1 MRLFPKEENFFKYL
15 EDLAD
20 KVEEGGRFLLEMA
33 RNIDYSDAKASG
45 LKELEHEADVITHKT
60 YERLH
65 KTFLTPIDRED
76 LYALLNKMDSI
87 MDAIESIGLC
97 ICMYKVTKYNEEIIE
112 QVGILFQT
120 VKKGKEIIFN
130 LHDMKNAQVI
140 LDGCVEI
147 HVLENAG
154 DIVTRN
160 AIRNL
165 FLKENDAIELLKWK
179 EIFERIEEAIDTCN
193 TVSNIIEGIVLKQA

>member
-15 EDLAD
+15 EALAD

-33 RNIDYSDAKASG
+33 QNIDYSDMKASG

-60 YERLH
+60 YEKLH
-65 KTFLTPIDRED
+65 KAFLTPIDRED

-97 ICMYKVTKYNEEIIE
+97 ICMYKVKKYNDEIIE
-112 QVGILFQT
+112 QVEILFQT

-147 HVLENAG
+147 HALENAG

-160 AIRNL
+160 AIKNL